1 MLDVRVDHSEHIQ
14 NNGGMSAV
22 TPERT
27 FQSSE
32 LSRNSGGVF
41 RAAEQGPVIVTR
53 RDGESLVLMRSE
65 EFRRDHEGLEIASI
79 IVAAALSPGGAPLHE
94 RLAQSFGWINF
105 LPEQERTDCAAE
117 LVTVARGC
125 AAVAH
130 YDRLLVTVAGWRS
143 TAEAFAEG
151 YTPDHELTWLDE
163 PEPLGDPRTA

>member
-1 MLDVRVDHSEHIQ
+1 
-14 NNGGMSAV
+14 MSAV

>member
-1 MLDVRVDHSEHIQ
+1 
-14 NNGGMSAV
+14 MSAV

-41 RAAEQGPVIVTR
+41 RAAEQGPVTVTR
-53 RDGESLVLMRSE
+53 RDGEPLVLMRSE

-79 IVAAALSPGGAPLHE
+79 IVAAALSPGSAPLHE

-105 LPEQERTDCAAE
+105 LPEHERTACAAE
-117 LVTVARGC
+117 LVAIARAC

-130 YDRLLVTVAGWRS
+130 YDRLLGTVAGWRS
-143 TAEAFAEG
+143 TAEAFAGG
-151 YTPDHELTWLDE
+151 YTPDRELTWLDE
-163 PEPLGDPRTA
+163 PEPLEDPRTA